1 SLHDALPIFLVVLK
15 DVKSVFCPVQII
27 SVHLLLLPC
36 VKPPFF
42 IIETSFSFLR
52 NDYTPYQL
60 RCSSL
65 RSIQTFLVC
74 VYISNAWIPSSLPNP
89 LCFVPQ
95 TGATLSSILN
105 VLTYTVPDCK
115 PFTIR
120 CARFRFS
127 VHIPEVRPYSVS
139 FAFCNASSSSL
150 NLITD
155 NTGPKI
161 SSLAIVISLETFS
174 KTVGVKKFPL
184 STFALSP
191 PMTSFAP

>member
-74 VYISNAWIPSSLPNP
+74 VYISNAWIPSSPPHILCLLPP
-89 LCFVPQ
+89 KEAKLLC
-95 TGATLSSILN
+95 
-105 VLTYTVPDCK
+105 K
-115 PFTIR
+115 
-120 CARFRFS
+120 
-127 VHIPEVRPYSVS
+127 
-139 FAFCNASSSSL
+139 L
-150 NLITD
+150 NL
-155 NTGPKI
+155 
-161 SSLAIVISLETFS
+161 
-174 KTVGVKKFPL
+174 
-184 STFALSP
+184 
-191 PMTSFAP
+191 